1 MEQFSL
7 SIVLPVN
14 NVSPLL
20 AAAVAECLTVA
31 ARHTAEFEIII
42 ADDASADGTSE
53 LADRLAAIHTPVAVI
68 HYPRRRGYRQALYD
82 AWGVARGTH
91 VIALAVAGPAAVAD
105 IDRLLPA
112 RLDHAAIFGYRV
124 PAPRHPAESLFA
136 LTVGT
141 RIAPGMHDPA
151 LGLALFHSDLRD
163 LLTPEGPDALTHAHL
178 YAEAQRRGIS
188 IAQIAVP
195 GKAARP
201 APPSL
206 ADTAAA
212 IAYRGTGVPSADAAG
227 SSRQGAA
234 LGAGVLLAAG
244 SVWLLRRWRRHS

>member
-14 NVSPLL
+14 NVASLL

-31 ARHTAEFEIII
+31 AQHTAEFEIII

-53 LADRLAAIHTPVAVI
+53 LADRLADIHTPVAVI
-68 HYPRRRGYRQALYD
+68 HYPRRRGYRQALHD
-82 AWGVARGTH
+82 AWGVARSTH
-91 VIALAVAGPAAVAD
+91 VIALAVAGPATAAD
-105 IDRLLPA
+105 IARLLPA
-112 RLDHAAIFGYRV
+112 TLDHAAIFGYRV
-124 PAPRHPAESLFA
+124 PPPRHPAESLFA

-151 LGLALFHSDLRD
+151 LGLALFRSDLRD

-178 YAEAQRRGIS
+178 YAEAHRRGLS
-188 IAQIAVP
+188 IAQVAVP
-195 GKAARP
+195 GKTTRP

-206 ADTAAA
+206 ADSAAA
-212 IAYRGTGVPSADAAG
+212 ISYRGAAAPSADTAS
-227 SSRQGAA
+227 SSRQGAVV
-234 LGAGVLLAAG
+234 GAGVLLAAG
-244 SVWLLRRWRRHS
+244 GIWLLRRWRRHS